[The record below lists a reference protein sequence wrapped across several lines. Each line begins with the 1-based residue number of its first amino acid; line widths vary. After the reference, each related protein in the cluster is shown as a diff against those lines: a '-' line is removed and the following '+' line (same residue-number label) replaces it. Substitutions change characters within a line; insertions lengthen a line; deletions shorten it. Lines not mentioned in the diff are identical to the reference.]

1 MLSALWDLLF
11 PLRCLFCGERL
22 EADTILCTH
31 CRGQVLE
38 VSRCCPLC
46 GYPVVKQS
54 ERECPRCNGQKF
66 MFDRA
71 CAVGL
76 YEGKL
81 KAVIRRYKYGG
92 RTEMAAA
99 LGKLMAQQ
107 IEKCKWPQFAAV
119 VPIPLHPRKQ
129 RQRGFDQAV
138 LLAEAIGRQLK
149 VPVKKYLRRSRETVS
164 QTQLSA
170 AQRRHNL
177 AGAFTVVQAEQ
188 IPKRILLVDDLLT
201 TGATADNAARALLAG
216 GAEEIY
222 LAVIGRSLPS

>member
-11 PLRCLFCGERL
+11 PPRCLFCGERL

-54 ERECPRCNGQKF
+54 EGECPRCNGQKF

-92 RTEMAAA
+92 RTKWRRLE
-99 LGKLMAQQ
+99 KLMAQQ
-107 IEKCKWPQFAAV
+107 IEKCKWRSFCSGPCTFASPETTAALFDRAV
-119 VPIPLHPRKQ
+119 PLRKQ
-129 RQRGFDQAV
+129 SASG
-138 LLAEAIGRQLK
+138 K
-149 VPVKKYLRRSRETVS
+149 VPVKALQRDETMS
-164 QTQLSA
+164 QTTVCRRA
-170 AQRRHNL
+170 RHNL
-177 AGAFTVVQAEQ
+177 AGALLLWCRRNKYQV
-188 IPKRILLVDDLLT
+188 LLVDDLLT
-201 TGATADNAARALLAG
+201 TGFADNAARALRRRCG
-216 GAEEIY
+216 RIY